1 MCERDIPSPVWRKGW
16 AVRAAHKKKNNQHY
30 THSLFTK
37 RQTKGNK
44 VPGDECLRTD
54 KERGSGDECL
64 RTDKEGRQLLVRTS
78 VALLTKLV
86 SSFQPGYWCLI
97 LHTHRE
103 RHSRVPVSTKGKY
116 NMINCQDEAK
126 SIHVKCPMP
135 YKSNIRVV
143 PLLVE
148 EGVSTILFLLFCVNI
163 FCFLFSFWYAQ
174 TRAPFFYCL
183 FAFVLIFYCFF
194 CL

>member
-1 MCERDIPSPVWRKGW
+1 MTYLLQYGGRGERWGREIRKS
-16 AVRAAHKKKNNQHY
+16 KQHNKD
-30 THSLFTK
+30 SLFTK
-37 RQTKGNK
+37 GQTKGNK

-64 RTDKEGRQLLVRTS
+64 RTDKEGNTKLLVRTS

-194 CL
+194 CF